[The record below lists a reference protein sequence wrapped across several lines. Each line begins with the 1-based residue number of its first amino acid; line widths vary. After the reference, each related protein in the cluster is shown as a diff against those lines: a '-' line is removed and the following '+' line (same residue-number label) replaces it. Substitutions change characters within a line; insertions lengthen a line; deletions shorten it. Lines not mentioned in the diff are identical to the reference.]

1 MPVIRIYKHRLDK
14 LVGRT
19 LNVEELAELLFNLK
33 CEVNVVDENVLE
45 VELNSDRPDMLM
57 TEGIARALKG
67 LLELELGIPEY
78 KVINTDIV
86 VYVDPPPTR
95 PYIAVATI
103 RNVNIDYEMLEEL
116 IQFQEKLHT
125 TYGRMRRRI
134 AIGLHDLDKLPS
146 KTLYYREVDVDKVKF
161 IPLHDYREYTARE
174 VIENTKQGKEYG
186 HISIRDNKY
195 HPMLFS
201 GDKVIAMPP
210 VINADITRVEPGTK
224 NLLVDVT
231 GTDKK
236 YVEETIDIITT
247 MLAESGGQIGRVRI
261 IYRGE
266 KSSEVYPKLRTEVIK
281 LNVEYAKRVLGL
293 DMSAKDLKY
302 HLEKM
307 RFNAK
312 IGDGYV
318 EVTIPPYR
326 VDILH
331 PIDLVE
337 DIAMSI
343 GYNNIE
349 PLLPST
355 MPPTPLP
362 PKYRLINTLRELLVG
377 LGFQELHLYMLTS
390 SKSLVKIGVNEGDIV
405 RIANPITEELDALRP
420 TMLNQ
425 LLIALRDN
433 QHVDMP
439 VKIFSIGDVV
449 VVDEEKETKTNEKT
463 ILTIAYMSGKA
474 SFEDLQAPLFTAI
487 RLLGFEVKTIKSKH
501 RLTIDGRTASLIIN
515 NVNRGF
521 IGEVKPEILEE
532 LGIKYPVV
540 IGEID
545 LTNLWTTPVKQ

>member
-1 MPVIRIYKHRLDK
+1 MPVIRVYKHRLDR
-14 LVGRT
+14 LVGRI
-19 LNVEELAELLFNLK
+19 LNVEELGELLFNLK
-33 CEVNVVDENVLE
+33 CEVSVIDENTLE

-78 KVINTDIV
+78 TVRNTDIV

-103 RNVNIDYEMLEEL
+103 HNVSIDYEMLEEL
-116 IQFQEKLHT
+116 IQFQEKLHA

-146 KTLYYREVDVDKVKF
+146 KTLYYREVNVDEVRF

-174 VIENTKQGKEYG
+174 IIENTKQGKEHG
-186 HISIRDNKY
+186 HISIREDKY

-231 GTDKK
+231 GTDKR
-236 YVEETIDIITT
+236 YVEETIDLITT
-247 MLAESGGQIGRVRI
+247 MLAESGGRIGRVRVV
-261 IYRGE
+261 YPRGE
-266 KSSEVYPKLRTEVIK
+266 KEVYPKLRTEVMR
-281 LNVEYAKRVLGL
+281 LNIEYARRVLGL
-293 DMSAKDLKY
+293 DIAAEDLKH
-302 HLEKM
+302 HLERM
-307 RFNAK
+307 RFNARV
-312 IGDGYV
+312 GDGYI

-349 PLLPST
+349 PLLPSSA
-355 MPPTPLP
+355 PPTPLP
-362 PKYRLINTLRELLVG
+362 PKYRFINTLRELLVG

-390 SKSLVKIGVNEGDIV
+390 TKSLAKIGVGEKDVV

-425 LLIALRDN
+425 ILIALRDN

-449 VVDEEKETKTNEKT
+449 IVDEDKETKTNEKT
-463 ILTIAYMSGKA
+463 VLAIAYMSGRA
-474 SFEDLQAPLFTAI
+474 SFEDLQAPLFAAI
-487 RLLGFEVKTIKSKH
+487 RLLGFEVKTIKTKH
-501 RLTIDGRTASLIIN
+501 KLTIDGRTASLVIN

-521 IGEVKPEILEE
+521 IGEVKPEVLEE

-545 LTNLWTTPVKQ
+545 LTNLWTIPIKQ